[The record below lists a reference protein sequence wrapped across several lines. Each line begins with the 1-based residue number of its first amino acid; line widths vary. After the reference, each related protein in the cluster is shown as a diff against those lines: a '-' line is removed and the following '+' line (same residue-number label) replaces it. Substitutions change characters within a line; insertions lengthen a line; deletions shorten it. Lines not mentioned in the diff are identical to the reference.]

1 MIYQA
6 MFFYTLNIYTNIYFF
21 YNDPS
26 NVVSNTL
33 RKRYL
38 HKRGRIFNSLT
49 TFIVQND
56 IKLQTSL
63 VKLHNHELL
72 QASISSLCS
81 DKSFIMAHNIQYIQQ
96 HRSIW
101 NRPISSA
108 VVIVNIGTRAADN
121 DCILSQIFCYFL
133 CYIMINQ

>member
-1 MIYQA
+1 MIPQ
-6 MFFYTLNIYTNIYFF
+6 MWFQTLCEKDIFI
-21 YNDPS
+21 
-26 NVVSNTL
+26 
-33 RKRYL
+33 KAAGYL
-38 HKRGRIFNSLT
+38 